1 MSNEILVKVYGH
13 VWPVD
18 ENFAAALGQA
28 CSTAMTHDG
37 AGCGEGAPPVCEQD
51 GDMVRISFEG
61 LYFPIDDVLDVL
73 RAGIGPTQQGKL
85 DYLDLENWQITRHQ
99 ISNGKLEVSS
109 RSLNQV
115 LEYSGF

>member
-1 MSNEILVKVYGH
+1 MSNEVLVKVYGH

-18 ENFAAALGQA
+18 ENFADAMGQA
-28 CSTAMTHDG
+28 CSSALTHAGSATDG
-37 AGCGEGAPPVCEQD
+37 DLPVCEKD

-61 LYFPIDDVLDVL
+61 LYFPLDDVLEVL
-73 RAGIGPTQQGKL
+73 SAGIGPEQQGKL
-85 DYLDLENWQITRHQ
+85 DYLDLENWQIVRHL
-99 ISNGKLEVSS
+99 ISKGKLEVST